1 MAIVNPSG
9 HELEKRFDKAL
20 TYLEDRISDLPNDV
34 LISILSRLPLVG
46 VAETGILS
54 HRWRYLWRFTS
65 NLDFDKMSTLCDIR
79 FGLSS
84 NSIEFERKKFVNWV
98 NQVLELHQAST
109 IDAFRVCFDLD
120 GFDVSGWLDRKRVKM
135 LQLNFTHCGQWYYSG
150 NRYALRT
157 NVLTKHR
164 LDSLTCLCLKFVE
177 VTGKVVEEILLK
189 CPNLEALSVV
199 ESESLKNL
207 KVPGPLLKLK
217 RLEIRCCRQMT
228 HIEISAINLVS
239 LIYCGPWPSICFSN
253 VPRLV
258 EVSLMSGAAYFLVNN
273 AFCYSAYLSV
283 LEKLVLHLESVGYF
297 RFPRFP
303 VLGNLKH
310 LELMLDAWQV
320 NTLFGSA
327 SLLLEAPLLHTFV
340 LKLWRNEKVA
350 GTWPKRR
357 KPRYK
362 HQSFKVLEFC
372 GFSGC
377 DVDIALAVFIAGHA
391 VLLEKM
397 IIDPRNPELLED
409 CWGWD
414 GWGWNYPEDYRR
426 WQHPED
432 YRKDVE
438 AARCHA
444 RQLEDKLPP
453 QVQLVIL

>member
-1 MAIVNPSG
+1 MAVVNASG
-9 HELEKRFDKAL
+9 HELEKRFDKPL

-46 VAETGILS
+46 VAKTGILS
-54 HRWRYLWRFTS
+54 HRWRFLWRFTI

-84 NSIEFERKKFVNWV
+84 NSTEFERKKFVNWV

-120 GFDVSGWLDRKRVKM
+120 GFDVSGWLDFALRKRVKM
-135 LQLNFTHCGQWYYSG
+135 LELNFTHCGEWYCSG

-258 EVSLMSGAAYFLVNN
+258 E
-273 AFCYSAYLSV
+273 
-283 LEKLVLHLESVGYF
+283 GYF

-303 VLGNLKH
+303 ELGNLKH
-310 LELMLDAWQV
+310 LELMLDAGQV
-320 NTLFGSA
+320 NALFGSV

-340 LKLWRNEKVA
+340 LKLRRRGKVA

-357 KPRYK
+357 KLRYK
-362 HQSFKVLEFC
+362 HQSLKMLEFC

-391 VLLEKM
+391 LLLEKM
-397 IIDPRNPELLED
+397 IIDPQNPELLED

-414 GWGWNYPEDYRR
+414 GWGWDYPEDCRR
-426 WQHPED
+426 WQYPED
-432 YRKDVE
+432 YRKDIE